1 MKGLKSTIVLLLVLV
16 ALVGYIYYADRDGG
30 SESDL
35 ERAFAL
41 LEAGDIVEV
50 QIRSAS
56 GETSRVEKSGETWRL
71 VEPVQ
76 AEADSAEISSITSS
90 LATLDIQR
98 VVDENASDLSQYGL
112 EPARIEV
119 GFRTTDDQE
128 PRRLLLGE
136 KTPTGGDLYARFPDQ
151 SRVFLVSSF
160 VDATFNKDT
169 FALRDKSIIDIER
182 DAVERLEIDAGDRD
196 ITLAKAGSE
205 WRIAAPISA
214 RADFAAVEGS
224 HERLASGRMEGIV
237 APEATAE
244 ELKKYGLDPAVGA
257 VTAVSG
263 SSRATLLFGETENAL
278 LYAKDASRPIVFT
291 VAPTLYTDVIRDL
304 AEYRR
309 KDLFDS
315 RSFTATRIELRR
327 GSDTVVL
334 EKATADGKDTWRNAS
349 GATVETARVE
359 DLLGKI
365 SNLRALSFEAAARPA
380 LKSPELTVIVRFD
393 ESKTEQVAFARS
405 GADVVAAR
413 SDEPGTATVEAAAYD
428 EALEAMEGLK

>member
-1 MKGLKSTIVLLLVLV
+1 MKGLKSTIVLLLILV

-98 VVDENASDLSQYGL
+98 VVDENASDLGQYGL

-151 SRVFLVSSF
+151 TRVFLVSSF

-196 ITLAKAGSE
+196 ITLAKAGNE

-224 HERLASGRMEGIV
+224 LERLASGRMEGIA
-237 APEATAE
+237 APEAGTG
-244 ELKKYGLDPAVGA
+244 ELKKYGLDPAVA
-257 VTAVSG
+257 TVTAVSG

-315 RSFTATRIELRR
+315 RSFTTTRIELRR
-327 GSDTVVL
+327 GSETVVL
-334 EKATADGKDTWRNAS
+334 EKTTADGKDTWRNAS

-365 SNLRALSFEAAARPA
+365 SNLRALSFATAAAPA

-393 ESKTEQVAFARS
+393 ESKNEQVAFARA

-413 SDEPGTATVEAAAYD
+413 SDEPGTATVDTAAYED
-428 EALEAMEGLK
+428 AVKALDAL